1 MNEDSL
7 MKLKTMFNL
16 KYIDSLIP
24 SMLQSID
31 ETGGSEYSFANL
43 KLESSEWEKWK
54 ESHGIK
60 FSSNDLEEKE
70 NYIEIKGIT
79 NKTLF
84 VPVAFAEK
92 ALVLGFLP

>member
-7 MKLKTMFNL
+7 IKLKTMFNL

-24 SMLQSID
+24 SMLESID
-31 ETGGSEYSFANL
+31 QTGGSEYSFANL

-54 ESHGIK
+54 EIHGIK
-60 FSSNDLEEKE
+60 NDLEENLE